1 MAEHLHDHIGCR
13 TLFATHYHELTD
25 LAQAKEAV
33 ENFNVA
39 VREWNDEIIF
49 LHKILP
55 GAADKSY
62 GIQVARLAG
71 LPKPVVERAKSIL
84 SHLELNSTKPEARKQ
99 PRPKN
104 TDQPEGPKP
113 NPPQLDLFADI

>member
-1 MAEHLHDHIGCR
+1 VDDSLRPLAVFTR
-13 TLFATHYHELTD
+13 TRSSRWPRPEVFLPVA
-25 LAQAKEAV
+25 
-33 ENFNVA
+33 NCNVA
-39 VREWNDEIIF
+39 VREWNEEIIF

-84 SHLELNSTKPEARKQ
+84 SHLELNSTKPEAKKAG
-99 PRPKN
+99 PKAKN
-104 TDQPEGPKP
+104 TAQETLPQAI
-113 NPPQLDLFADI
+113 PPQLDLFGSFS